1 MATAPYEIIVAPFE
15 IYVAPN
21 GEAFPDVDEAPAGNW
36 VKLGTSGVES
46 MESAGVTVQHNGTV
60 DFHRPYGTTAPVKA
74 TRSSEDLIISFTL
87 WDLLAAEY
95 ARVLNHNPVSATA
108 AGSGTPGY
116 DTVNIYQGLNV
127 TNKAW
132 LVKSID
138 ASPEGDTWN
147 MQYEIPKAVVMGSP
161 SVAYSKSVPAG
172 LAFQIQALFD
182 TAEAAGEA
190 LGRLI
195 IQDATALA

>member
-1 MATAPYEIIVAPFE
+1 MATAPFEIIVAPFE
-15 IYVAPN
+15 VYRAPN

-36 VKLGTSGVES
+36 VKLGLNGPEN
-46 MESAGVTVQHNGTV
+46 MDGAGVTVQHNQTI

-74 TRSSEDLIISFTL
+74 TRSSEDLIVSFTL
-87 WDLLAAEY
+87 WDLLAVEY
-95 ARVLNHNPVSATA
+95 SRALNHNTVSATA

-116 DTVNIYQGLNV
+116 DTVNFYQGLNV
-127 TNKAW
+127 TNHAW

-147 MQYEIPKAVVMGSP
+147 MQYEIPKGVVMGSP
-161 SVAYSKSVPAG
+161 SVVFTKSAVAG
-172 LAFQIQALFD
+172 LAFQVQVLFD
-182 TAEAAGEA
+182 TAESSGEE

-195 IQDATALA
+195 IQDATAV